1 MKTKNIVDFD
11 ANKFNAEDISDVN
24 YDNQMIYFNAI
35 REEFTELNQKE
46 NILPQEV
53 FIKQYAQKIMDVIE
67 MAAGGIVPAQDY
79 LCYLYKRGID
89 DMMDMNLVRAH
100 EWGILA
106 VSNGSKLSIERL
118 RLFFDPVYDFILDSG
133 KVENII
139 IKNKLDN
146 DEDITDFV
154 AQSYCILLIDEIKL
168 DLLNVAKKKIAE
180 KENFIKFSHDIKE
193 ANKKVLPRLIDL
205 IA

>member
-46 NILPQEV
+46 NVLPQEV

-67 MAAGGIVPAQDY
+67 MAAGGIVPAQDF

-168 DLLNVAKKKIAE
+168 DLLSVAKKKIAE